1 LCVHGNSISIIA
13 GKRLALFV
21 KALKAPGFET
31 DIIDKK
37 TYNHSSKMILMK
49 IGRKERSVTPKY
61 PKSIE
66 INKGIPFQYLKI
78 KIIFETENKKKKIN
92 ISFVLIPKRRGIN
105 TFGVCHHQ

>member
-1 LCVHGNSISIIA
+1 
-13 GKRLALFV
+13 
-21 KALKAPGFET
+21 
-31 DIIDKK
+31 
-37 TYNHSSKMILMK
+37 MILMK

-105 TFGVCHHQ
+105 TFVSAPPIGFANNFGLIFSI